1 MLNCIFT
8 QTEPDP
14 AMHSIRQTLQH
25 YFGYSSFR
33 LNQEEIIKTI
43 LAGKDVVV
51 LMPTGGGK
59 SICYQLP
66 ALLLEGIT
74 IVVSPLIALMKDQ
87 VDALKLNGIP
97 AAFLNSSLPPYE
109 QQEVIQQLL
118 NNQIKLLY
126 LAPER
131 LVGANPFTNYLRKI
145 KVALFAIDEAH
156 CISQWGHDFR
166 PEYLVLGELKKQF
179 PGVPMA
185 ALTATADQLTKKDII
200 EKLGFTDHGLFESS
214 FNRAN
219 ISYFI
224 KPKSNYYRQLTA
236 YLHAHADDSGIIYC
250 LSRASTEELA
260 RDLTEDGFPA
270 LAYHAGLDRGVRED
284 RQERF
289 LRDETKIMVAT
300 IAFGMGINK
309 SNVRFVMH
317 VDLPKNIE
325 GYYQETGRAGRDGLP
340 GDAIL
345 FYSVADVFKLKKM
358 VTIDGNQEQS
368 SIMIRKL
375 DKMAAL
381 CETKVCRR
389 KFLLNYFGEEAPANC
404 GSCDIC
410 LTDHIKTD
418 ATIEAQKILSAI
430 SRLQE
435 RYGTNYVIDFLR
447 GSSTIRQDQQ
457 QIKTYGV
464 GKELSKDA
472 WKQYIREMIHLG
484 YLLQTSDEYPILKL
498 NEKSWSILKGDER
511 IQLTK
516 VIKEKEEAVVQVQS
530 AGPAVEAGLLQNLKQ
545 VRTQLANKERVP
557 PYLIFSDATL
567 VELASYLPLNLIDL
581 AKISGFGNVKIGRY
595 GTAFLEAVKDYCRE
609 HHLSGRVQLKGGTR
623 RAGKPPVEKVNDS
636 KRYSLQLFREG
647 RKIEEIAAMRS
658 ITAATVENHLAYF
671 IQTGAMKIT
680 ELVTAEKVRA
690 IAHELQQAESAALAP
705 VKEKLGNNYTYS
717 EIRAVA
723 SHLQWQ
729 RMQGISQ

>member
-1 MLNCIFT
+1 
-8 QTEPDP
+8 
-14 AMHSIRQTLQH
+14 MHSIRQTLQH

-33 LNQEEIIKTI
+33 LKQEEIIHTI

-66 ALLLEGIT
+66 ALLFQGVT

-87 VDALKLNGIP
+87 VDALKLNGVP
-97 AAFLNSSLPPYE
+97 AAFINSSLPPAE

-131 LVGANPFTNYLRKI
+131 LVGANPFTNYLKKI
-145 KVALFAIDEAH
+145 KVSLFAIDEAH

-179 PGVPMA
+179 PGVPIA
-185 ALTATADQLTKKDII
+185 ALTATADRLTKKDII
-200 EKLGFTDHGLFESS
+200 DKLNFTDYSLFESS

-219 ISYFI
+219 ISYLV
-224 KPKSNYYRQLTA
+224 KPKSNYYKQLTA
-236 YLHAHADDSGIIYC
+236 FLRTHADDSGIIYC

-270 LAYHAGLDRGVRED
+270 LAYHAGLERAIRDD

-289 LRDETKIMVAT
+289 LKDETKIMVAT

-325 GYYQETGRAGRDGLP
+325 GYYQETGRAGRDGLQS
-340 GDAIL
+340 DAIL

-358 VTIDGNQEQS
+358 VTIEGNPEQS
-368 SIMIRKL
+368 NIMHKKL
-375 DKMAAL
+375 DQMSAF
-381 CETKVCRR
+381 CETKICRR

-418 ATIEAQKILSAI
+418 ATIEAQKILSAV

-447 GSSTIRQDQQ
+447 GSSTIRSDQQ
-457 QIKTYGV
+457 GLKTYGI

-484 YLLQTSDEYPILKL
+484 YLLQTSDEYPLLKL
-498 NEKSWSILKGDER
+498 NEKSWNILKGEER
-511 IQLTK
+511 LQLTK
-516 VIKEKEEAVVQVQS
+516 IIKEKEEPVARTQVT
-530 AGPAVEAGLLQNLKQ
+530 GPASEAVLLQILKQ

-567 VELASYLPLNLIDL
+567 VELASYLPLNLTDL
-581 AKISGFGNVKIGRY
+581 AKISGFGDVKIGRY
-595 GTAFLEAVKDYCRE
+595 GKAFLDAVKQYCKER
-609 HHLSGRVQLKGGTR
+609 HLSSRMQLKGGSKRT
-623 RAGKPPVEKVNDS
+623 KPSAEKTNDT

-647 RKIEEIAAMRS
+647 KKIEEIAAIRNL
-658 ITAATVENHLAYF
+658 TAVTVDSHLSYF
-671 IQTGAMKIT
+671 IQTGAMKIS
-680 ELVTAEKVRA
+680 ELVPDVKVQA
-690 IAHELQQAESAALAP
+690 ITRELLQAQSTALAP

-729 RMQGISQ
+729 RLQGISTDHD

>member
-1 MLNCIFT
+1 
-8 QTEPDP
+8 
-14 AMHSIRQTLQH
+14 MHSIRSTLQH

-33 LNQEEIIKTI
+33 LNQEAIIQTI
-43 LAGKDVVV
+43 LAGKDAVV

-97 AAFLNSSLPPYE
+97 AAFLNSSQPPFE
-109 QQEVIQQLL
+109 QQEVIRQLL
-118 NNQIKLLY
+118 NSQIKLLY

-131 LVGANPFTNYLRKI
+131 LVGANPFTTYLRKI

-179 PGVPMA
+179 PDVPLA
-185 ALTATADQLTKKDII
+185 ALTATADRLTKKDII
-200 EKLGFTDHGLFESS
+200 EKLHLTDYSLFESS

-219 ISYFI
+219 ICYLV
-224 KPKSNYYRQLTA
+224 KSKTGYYNQLIA
-236 YLHAHADDSGIIYC
+236 YLRAHPDDSGIIYC

-270 LAYHAGLDRGVRED
+270 LAYHAGLDRTVREE
-284 RQERF
+284 RQDKF
-289 LRDETKIMVAT
+289 VKDENKIMVAT

-309 SNVRFVMH
+309 SNVRFVVH

-340 GDAIL
+340 SEAIL
-345 FYSVADVFKLKKM
+345 YYGIGDVFKLKKM
-358 VTIDGNQEQS
+358 VTIEGNPEQS
-368 SIMIRKL
+368 NIMLKKL
-375 DKMAAL
+375 DQMSAL

-389 KFLLNYFGEEAPANC
+389 KFLLNYFGEEAPVSC
-404 GSCDIC
+404 GNCDIC

-418 ATIEAQKILSAI
+418 ATIEAQKILSAV

-447 GSSTIRQDQQ
+447 GSSTVRPDQQ
-457 QIKTYGV
+457 GLKTYGI

-472 WKQYIREMIHLG
+472 WKQYVREMIHLG
-484 YLLQTSDEYPILKL
+484 YLVQTSDEYPILKL
-498 NEKSWSILKGDER
+498 NEKSWSILKGGER

-516 VIKEKEEAVVQVQS
+516 IIKEKEEPVTQQVQGA
-530 AGPAVEAGLLQNLKQ
+530 AGPAPETGLLQMLKQ
-545 VRTQLANKERVP
+545 VRTQLAGQERVP

-595 GTAFLEAVKDYCRE
+595 GTAFLDAVKQYCRE
-609 HHLSGRVQLKGGTR
+609 HHLSSRMQSKNGSR
-623 RAGKPPVEKVNDS
+623 RAKPSMEKVNDS
-636 KRYSLQLFREG
+636 KRTSLQLFREG
-647 RKIEEIAAMRS
+647 RRIEEIAAMRG
-658 ITAATVENHLAYF
+658 ITAATVENHLSFF
-671 IQTGAMKIT
+671 IQTGSLKIS
-680 ELVTAEKVRA
+680 ELVPEEKVRA
-690 IAHELQQAESAALAP
+690 ITYELQQAESAALAP
-705 VKEKLGNNYTYS
+705 VKEKLGPRYSYS

-729 RMQGISQ
+729 RLSEQGF